1 MVANQRSN
9 TVNRSTKSVGKD
21 ISALSSRKPFLAKKQ
36 TLELVFIFIKN
47 MKMRCREEKRAR
59 VGKTVGRGVRCRC
72 AT

>member
-36 TLELVFIFIKN
+36 TLELVSYKKYEN
-47 MKMRCREEKRAR
+47 AVQGRKTRAR
-59 VGKTVGRGVRCRC
+59 R
-72 AT
+72 